1 MASLLGVLCGWGTRP
16 EEQQYEMIRAAA
28 PPSEAES
35 RLQEALAVVNALLP
49 APITLDDA
57 LESLDDTRRLVKARA
72 LARTYHACMV
82 NLERLAR
89 HHPGL
94 EGSTIDGAVA
104 AHRDKMRRLAD
115 TCMATILQMYMSVG
129 AADKSADVLVSQA
142 IRSMAESDV
151 VMEDVAIAERALG
164 LSTSALAGGTRTA
177 GLGATEA
184 PPGPT
189 RAQAPEVASVPV
201 THAGDRSP
209 VRPGP
214 VPPADPTPDPR
225 HRTSAPKRQAS
236 STEAPLLLA

>member
-1 MASLLGVLCGWGTRP
+1 MASLLGAICGWGARP
-16 EEQQYEMIRAAA
+16 EEQYEMIRAAV
-28 PPSEAES
+28 PPSEAEP
-35 RLQEALAVVNALLP
+35 RLQEALVVVNALLP

-57 LESLDDTRRLVKARA
+57 LGSLDDTRRLVKARA

-94 EGSTIDGAVA
+94 EAPTIDGAVA
-104 AHRDKMRRLAD
+104 AHQDKMRRLAD

-164 LSTSALAGGTRTA
+164 LSAFGVAGGTRSG
-177 GLGATEA
+177 GLGVTEA
-184 PPGPT
+184 PSLGHPHTPP
-189 RAQAPEVASVPV
+189 PEVTLAPAAQNGDALPDPKPESCPRVSVPRP
-201 THAGDRSP
+201 TASP
-209 VRPGP
+209 TAPRPGP
-214 VPPADPTPDPR
+214 SRA
-225 HRTSAPKRQAS
+225 APCVLGQ
-236 STEAPLLLA
+236 

>member
-1 MASLLGVLCGWGTRP
+1 MASLLGAICGWGARP
-16 EEQQYEMIRAAA
+16 EEQYEMIRAAV
-28 PPSEAES
+28 PPSEAEP

-57 LESLDDTRRLVKARA
+57 LGSLDDTRRLVKARA

-94 EGSTIDGAVA
+94 EAPTIDGAVA
-104 AHRDKMRRLAD
+104 AHQDKMRRLAD

-164 LSTSALAGGTRTA
+164 LSAFGVAGVTRSG
-177 GLGATEA
+177 GLG
-184 PPGPT
+184 
-189 RAQAPEVASVPV
+189 
-201 THAGDRSP
+201 
-209 VRPGP
+209 
-214 VPPADPTPDPR
+214 
-225 HRTSAPKRQAS
+225 
-236 STEAPLLLA
+236 